1 MSVQPWPPLITARR
15 LPWWL
20 LARDAVLTLLAWGAL
35 LWLVQRP
42 VRVAWDYLFVAP
54 HGQLTREAP
63 IDWAALATML
73 QPFAVVAAAL
83 VLWVVAWALLRIR
96 PLRSREP
103 MPQPPPLAAAEQAA
117 AFGIDAAELQ
127 QWRQQKVATAR
138 FDARNRLH
146 GMQPEGQATAASRSA
161 APTGNPP

>member
-1 MSVQPWPPLITARR
+1 MSARPWPPIITAQR

-20 LARDAVLTLLAWGAL
+20 LARDMLLTLLAWGTL

-42 VRVAWDYLFVAP
+42 IRVAWDYLFVAP

-83 VLWVVAWALLRIR
+83 VVWVLVWALLRIR
-96 PLRSREP
+96 PLRSKA
-103 MPQPPPLAAAEQAA
+103 PQPQPAPLSAAEQAGH
-117 AFGIDAAELQ
+117 FGIDAGDLLQ
-127 QWRQQKVATAR
+127 WQQQKVATAR
-138 FDARNRLH
+138 FDAHNRMRAMEPKA
-146 GMQPEGQATAASRSA
+146 GS
-161 APTGNPP
+161 